1 MGGITLEQIVDRA
14 ASVLASDSALA
25 DWCATTYDRA
35 PLIMLGI
42 DERNR
47 PGCADCPLILIRPD
61 RQQIGQEIDAYEHVF
76 QIDWAVCDEEV
87 SESGG
92 VRELVGVR
100 RVDQLGR
107 LIWAAIEQNFSEN
120 VILNQS
126 DYALETVERF
136 PLLLGGMDI
145 TLRVPK
151 FFGADR
157 TL

>member
-14 ASVLASDSALA
+14 ASVLSADGTLA
-25 DWCATTYDRA
+25 GWCQANYDRA
-35 PLIMLGI
+35 PPIMVGI

-61 RQQIGQEIDAYEHVF
+61 RQQIGQESDAWEHVF
-76 QIDWAVCDEEV
+76 QIDWAVCDESVTEA
-87 SESGG
+87 GG

-107 LIWAAIEQNFSEN
+107 LIWAALVQNFSAN
-120 VILNQS
+120 VIMNQS

-145 TLRVPK
+145 TLTVPR
-151 FFGADR
+151 FMGADR